1 MDDEN
6 LASRIQQNITNEVMD
21 SITQAITDEV
31 KKAINA
37 SKRELTE
44 ISAEACSNS
53 LSELTAKAAKAARLS
68 LSTEWKS
75 VHNKKA
81 YQSNEEVMEELTRA
95 EHNLEKGNVDFALEC
110 IKTGKSLLQNRMK
123 LIRIADREE
132 LGWKVVKHYEAD
144 DLCEGSEDEK
154 NLNRARRSAV
164 AEEKSRKF
172 ESQKATAAPR
182 QPRPTSPPIVS
193 TAEISHN
200 PPHNTTRDVPISVST
215 AVAKDTPN
223 HTAIF

>member
-95 EHNLEKGNVDFALEC
+95 EHNLEKGNVNFALEC
-110 IKTGKSLLQNRMK
+110 IKTGKSLLQKRMK

-132 LGWKVVKHYEAD
+132 LGWEVIKHYESD

-154 NLNRARRSAV
+154 
-164 AEEKSRKF
+164 KF
-172 ESQKATAAPR
+172 E
-182 QPRPTSPPIVS
+182 
-193 TAEISHN
+193 
-200 PPHNTTRDVPISVST
+200 
-215 AVAKDTPN
+215 
-223 HTAIF
+223 